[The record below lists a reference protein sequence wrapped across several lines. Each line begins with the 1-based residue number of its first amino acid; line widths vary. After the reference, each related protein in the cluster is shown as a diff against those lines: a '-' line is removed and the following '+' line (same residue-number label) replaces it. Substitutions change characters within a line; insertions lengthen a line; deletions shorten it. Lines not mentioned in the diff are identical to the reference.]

1 MTSLQIFSGLA
12 PLALGIIGLAMAH
25 SDLMRVRRRKA
36 QKLLPFVEDREKQF
50 YLWSFS
56 IQKPNAVVGYAAVIF
71 LVVSVCFLVG
81 SLALI
86 KAPRSSAQ
94 DEDKTIFRNFTDH
107 FKQLGIGGP

>member
-12 PLALGIIGLAMAH
+12 PLALGIVGLVMAY
-25 SDLMRVRRRKA
+25 SDLVRIRRRKA
-36 QKLLPFVEDREKQF
+36 QKLLPLVEGREKQF
-50 YLWSFS
+50 YLWGSS
-56 IQKPNAVVGYAAVIF
+56 VQKPNAVVGYAAIIF